1 MYTQRSIVLNHP
13 IADVFGFLAT
23 PENWPL
29 IEAGLLEYQ
38 HLAGPPGGLGA
49 VYLSRQQRRGRIA
62 ETRMQVT
69 EYTPNR
75 KITVEG
81 DWANA
86 IKPGGGFL
94 VESVAGGTK
103 VTTFVKVGTRG
114 IASLLVPLM
123 TPMFNRS
130 LDAILV
136 NLKRVLVQQSR
147 YA

>member
-1 MYTQRSIVLNHP
+1 MYTQRSSVINHP
-13 IADVFGFLAT
+13 VANVFEFLGR

-29 IEAGLLEYQ
+29 IEAGLLEYK
-38 HLAGPPGGLGA
+38 HLAGPPAELGA

-75 KITVEG
+75 IITVEG
-81 DWANA
+81 DWASA

-94 VESVAGGTK
+94 VEPVAGGTK

-123 TPMFNRS
+123 APVFNRS
-130 LDAILV
+130 LDAILG
-136 NLKRVLVQQSR
+136 NLKRVLAQQNIQ
-147 YA
+147 A

>member
-1 MYTQRSIVLNHP
+1 MMINCP
-13 IADVFGFLAT
+13 ITDVFGFLGR

-29 IEAGLLEYQ
+29 IEAGLVEYQ
-38 HLAGPPGGLGA
+38 HLAGPPGELGA
-49 VYLSRQQRRGRIA
+49 IYLSRQQRRGRIA
-62 ETRMQVT
+62 ETHMHVT

-75 KITVEG
+75 TITVEG

-86 IKPGGGFL
+86 VKLGGGFL
-94 VESVAGGTK
+94 VESVADGTK

-123 TPMFNRS
+123 IPVFNRS
-130 LDAILV
+130 LDAILG
-136 NLKRVLVQQSR
+136 NLKRVLAQQST

>member
-13 IADVFGFLAT
+13 IADVFRFLGT

-38 HLAGPPGGLGA
+38 HLAGSPGELGA

-62 ETRMQVT
+62 EIRMQVT

-123 TPMFNRS
+123 TPVFIRS
-130 LDAILV
+130 LDAILG
-136 NLKRVLVQQSR
+136 NLKRVLAQQST